1 MNKTHGCRHIKKYKE
16 DTPGAYLDRYR
27 VVAKASSRWKNH
39 IPPLIEL
46 TDRKSERVPPT
57 PPPCDLCGDFG
68 NRLHGCLHCSWFG
81 CWPKH
86 MKGHLV
92 DEHVFAVDVERLF
105 VYCSQCKDYI
115 YDAEFLY
122 IRELEDTHAQ
132 EDEANAKEP
141 CAKRARFEEWQPSE
155 SEIAQLKARTEHHPC
170 AGIRGLYN
178 IGSTCYMNAVLQALI
193 NNPIVRAYFLADKHN
208 RHLCEIGSHCLCCQL
223 DILFQEMVSG
233 SIEPYAPCSFLHV
246 MWQNL
251 RNSAGLE
258 ACYFLYLLNSYSTR
272 NAVILLTVPPPLS
285 TERSEFECHCVVHK
299 AFGGWFENV
308 VECTCG
314 NANRKP
320 EPMQFV
326 QLHLPQ
332 VPKRGRSRKKSS
344 EKAEPLVD
352 CLRKFT
358 AAERIDDYKCDF
370 CNARETATTQFTI
383 RQLPPVLSLVLER
396 FQRSAGKTQKNETP
410 VSFAE
415 ELDMRE
421 YTSWGKE
428 SLKQGKPLDCLPEFK
443 YNLFA
448 VVTHEGTYQSGHY
461 KTYTRTANKWYEF
474 DDSVV
479 TTLTLEDVLNLT
491 TEAYMLF
498 YVKETLDY
506 NTPRARTRTR

>member
-39 IPPLIEL
+39 IPSSIEL
-46 TDRKSERVPPT
+46 TDRKRERVPPT

-208 RHLCEIGSHCLCCQL
+208 RHLCEIGNHCLCCQL

-258 ACYFLYLLNSYSTR
+258 VTGYSEHDAHELFTALID
-272 NAVILLTVPPPLS
+272 NAANTNATALFIKLS
-285 TERSEFECHCVVHK
+285 ED
-299 AFGGWFENV
+299 
-308 VECTCG
+308 
-314 NANRKP
+314 
-320 EPMQFV
+320 
-326 QLHLPQ
+326 
-332 VPKRGRSRKKSS
+332 VPKRGRSRKKSG

-443 YNLFA
+443 YNLFS

-506 NTPRARTRTR
+506 NTPRTLTR